1 MVKAA
6 DTKKVAEPADHEVR
20 KRRSGVRISP
30 CPLNLKKR
38 KKEIKKLSE
47 NYNLFPSLFS
57 FSHGKTPLFY
67 LCIY

>member
-1 MVKAA
+1 
-6 DTKKVAEPADHEVR
+6 
-20 KRRSGVRISP
+20 
-30 CPLNLKKR
+30 LKKR